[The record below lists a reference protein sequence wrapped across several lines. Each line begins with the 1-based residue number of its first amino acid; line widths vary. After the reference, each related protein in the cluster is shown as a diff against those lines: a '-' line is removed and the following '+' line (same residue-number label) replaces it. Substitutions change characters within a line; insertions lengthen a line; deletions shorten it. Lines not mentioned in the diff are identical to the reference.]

1 MEIPHILSGT
11 ERPRAATLLALFVG
25 ASMLLNPLAAV
36 GVATAD
42 HGDRPQAT
50 TAEPGDR
57 AIRQGATS
65 TQNATPAGTATPT
78 GTATPG
84 ATRTQTPT
92 PTETPARTATP
103 TPTSTPT
110 QTQPATP
117 TPTATAEPT
126 QTVTRHPTRTVRDTE
141 PRPDAPPGIAVT
153 NISAPDRIRPGETYA
168 VDTTVRNP
176 TDENR
181 SERIEYRFNGAT
193 VSDRTVALAAGES
206 RHLRFV
212 LTANGSVTGTD
223 ALDTGTYVHGVRN
236 ESGEGTP
243 RYLRVTPDIDLT
255 IGGFQ
260 GPATAPNDRQFV
272 VLATVSNPTETT
284 VTREVTY
291 RFASSVVAEK
301 TVTVGGGE
309 RKQVAFAVT
318 ADRIETKATAVQ
330 RGRTYDHSIAT
341 SGGASVGDAVQLRS
355 GSSASADSLAPQ
367 EPTLPTDVREGEQ
380 YTVTVPVRNVDTAA
394 FDGQFVYR
402 LGGTTVETR
411 SIEIPAGQRRTV
423 EFEVA
428 YADVERAVFPLS
440 SQTVTQSIAVGNTS
454 LASGDVTV
462 HGGVT
467 ETATATPR
475 ATPAFVDG
483 PDETT
488 SSDEETCERGFF
500 ARCGE
505 TTLDQ
510 MTLTIIGTA
519 SSVLAILYE
528 LFTGA

>member
-1 MEIPHILSGT
+1 MNMGITKILSDT
-11 ERPRAATLLALFVG
+11 ERPHTAALLALVVG
-25 ASMLLNPLAAV
+25 ASMILNPLAAV
-36 GVATAD
+36 GVATAEQ
-42 HGDRPQAT
+42 GDRPQDT
-50 TAEPGDR
+50 TTDSGDQG
-57 AIRQGATS
+57 IRQGAQSITA
-65 TQNATPAGTATPT
+65 TQNATPTGSATPS
-78 GTATPG
+78 AT
-84 ATRTQTPT
+84 Q
-92 PTETPARTATP
+92 TETPARTATP
-103 TPTSTPT
+103 TPT
-110 QTQPATP
+110 QTQPD
-117 TPTATAEPT
+117 TPTATPVSTE
-126 QTVTRHPTRTVRDTE
+126 TVTPRPTRTVRDTDGDAE
-141 PRPDAPPGIAVT
+141 SRLDAPPGIEVT
-153 NISAPDRIRPGETYA
+153 NISAPERIRPGETYT
-168 VDTTVRNP
+168 VDATVRNP
-176 TDENR
+176 TEENR

-193 VSDRTVALAAGES
+193 VSERPVALAAGES

-212 LTANGSVTGTD
+212 LTADGSLTGTEPV
-223 ALDTGTYVHGVRN
+223 DTGTYVHGVRN

-243 RYLRVTPDIDLT
+243 RYLRVTPDIDLMVE
-255 IGGFQ
+255 GFQ

-291 RFASSVVAEK
+291 RFARSVVAEK

-318 ADRIETKATAVQ
+318 ADRIEATATSVQ

-341 SGGASVGDAVQLRS
+341 SGGASDGDAVQLRS
-355 GSSASADSLAPQ
+355 GSSASPDSLAPQ
-367 EPTLPTDVREGEQ
+367 EPTFPTDVREGEQ
-380 YTVTVPVRNVDTAA
+380 YTVSVPVRNVDTAA

-402 LGGTTVETR
+402 IGGTTVETQ
-411 SIEIPAGQRRTV
+411 SIELPAGQRRIV
-423 EFEVA
+423 EFEIA
-428 YADVERAVFPLS
+428 YADVERAAFPLP

-462 HGGVT
+462 HGSAT

-475 ATPAFVDG
+475 ATPDFVDG

-488 SSDEETCERGFF
+488 TAAEEACERGFF
-500 ARCGE
+500 ARCGQ
-505 TTLDQ
+505 TTIDQ